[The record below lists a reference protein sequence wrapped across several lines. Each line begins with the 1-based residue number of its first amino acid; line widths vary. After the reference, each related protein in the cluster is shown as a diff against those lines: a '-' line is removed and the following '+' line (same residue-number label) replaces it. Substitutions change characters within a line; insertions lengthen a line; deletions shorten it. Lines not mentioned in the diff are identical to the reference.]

1 MNIIKA
7 EPVIDNP
14 RRLPFPA
21 GGEVILAKMF
31 GSYGRVVVEKEFG
44 GGNVFLVHPI
54 KRNGMGEHPAIVK
67 IASSPC
73 IQQEWEAYQG
83 VVLNRWPDRAWV
95 NEAPFTVPGNEW
107 AALRYPLV
115 GSGKFAI
122 DSLATYTR
130 RAGLADLRFVFEE
143 QLPEVIKTNH
153 LFSETYQVISWQ
165 TSFDH
170 LLPANL
176 SLRPL
181 NASSSNQPSHHITS
195 DKLPSVFLNHGDR
208 VRLERFVVTGIEA
221 RQDSV
226 TLGLPPGGRAM
237 SRYRVLL
244 QPPPESFP
252 YQLGQVVPTVEGSVI
267 ETRYERLQA
276 EVSHLVTTGTDLTAS
291 TLLTPLGRDVGNP
304 LLYLHSLSTV
314 SRLVRVGCIHGNLSL
329 ANILIAPATREVNL
343 INFSQA
349 RHDHLLYDFLQMET
363 EIITHYLP
371 ELLGP
376 TDSVADLLY
385 RLYEQLHLVN
395 SPISAQIT
403 DVQLLSRFEKPL
415 LLLLAIRKMAAPH
428 LLEPYVWSEYY
439 QGLLHFLMAA
449 VALEQLSRVSRQ
461 VAFWAA
467 AASARFTL

>member
-1 MNIIKA
+1 
-7 EPVIDNP
+7 
-14 RRLPFPA
+14 
-21 GGEVILAKMF
+21 
-31 GSYGRVVVEKEFG
+31 
-44 GGNVFLVHPI
+44 
-54 KRNGMGEHPAIVK
+54 
-67 IASSPC
+67 
-73 IQQEWEAYQG
+73 
-83 VVLNRWPDRAWV
+83 
-95 NEAPFTVPGNEW
+95 
-107 AALRYPLV
+107 
-115 GSGKFAI
+115 
-122 DSLATYTR
+122 
-130 RAGLADLRFVFEE
+130 
-143 QLPEVIKTNH
+143 
-153 LFSETYQVISWQ
+153 
-165 TSFDH
+165 
-170 LLPANL
+170 
-176 SLRPL
+176 
-181 NASSSNQPSHHITS
+181 
-195 DKLPSVFLNHGDR
+195 
-208 VRLERFVVTGIEA
+208 
-221 RQDSV
+221 
-226 TLGLPPGGRAM
+226 
-237 SRYRVLL
+237 
-244 QPPPESFP
+244 
-252 YQLGQVVPTVEGSVI
+252 
-267 ETRYERLQA
+267 
-276 EVSHLVTTGTDLTAS
+276 
-291 TLLTPLGRDVGNP
+291 
-304 LLYLHSLSTV
+304 
-314 SRLVRVGCIHGNLSL
+314 VGCIHGNLSL